1 MELLTKDQFIKLFD
15 SNKTNISFEEFLQKA
30 KVKNKSRIVSLIDYM
45 NKNKRT
51 KQQLKY
57 LFEHIHS
64 KNKYLE
70 RFYNKSLKPQ
80 HLHIE
85 QKPTTQYNNNQL
97 VNYKNVIRNL
107 HYEEILKYTQSGF
120 AGTPTFM
127 ETLENLYLK
136 LIIDYKLLTP
146 SALYYIEQN
155 RIGGVFSSFYFR
167 ASIMNPYLVY
177 SLNKTLLHGTRI
189 FTPTLGWSS
198 YLYGFLECDEVES
211 YVGVDVIHSVCVKSQ
226 QFASQYNKQVS
237 IIESPSENLW
247 KNQNFK
253 KKYKDY
259 FDVVFFSP
267 PYYQLELYRGE
278 NQSTNKYN
286 TLESWLK
293 NYWETTIMLCKH
305 VLATKGRLCYIISN
319 YDKNETMEL
328 VNKMNSITEK
338 HLLFKKSFSM
348 ANKNANMTKHRNTDE
363 QIVLFTKN

>member
-1 MELLTKDQFIKLFD
+1 MELLTKDKFMKQFNSKK
-15 SNKTNISFEEFLQKA
+15 NNISFDEFLQKA
-30 KVKNKSRIVSLIDYM
+30 KVKNKSRIVSLVDYM
-45 NKNKRT
+45 KKNNRT
-51 KQQLKY
+51 KQQLKHLY
-57 LFEHIHS
+57 EHIQS

-70 RFYNKSLKPQ
+70 RFYNTSLKPQ
-80 HLHIE
+80 HLSITE
-85 QKPTTQYNNNQL
+85 KPSPTYNNNQL
-97 VNYKNVIRNL
+97 VNYKNIIRNL
-107 HYEEILKYTQSGF
+107 HYEEILKHTQSGF
-120 AGTPTFM
+120 SGNPTFL

-146 SALYYIEQN
+146 SALHYIEQN

-189 FTPTLGWSS
+189 FTPTLGWTS

-211 YVGVDVIHSVCVKSQ
+211 YVGVDVIHSVCEKSR
-226 QFASQYNKQVS
+226 QFALQYDKQVS
-237 IIESPSENLW
+237 IIESPSENLY

-253 KKYKDY
+253 KKYKEY

-267 PYYQLELYRGE
+267 PYYQLELYRGD

-305 VLATKGRLCYIISN
+305 VLAKNGRLCYIISN

-328 VNKMNSITEK
+328 VDRMNSIVEK
-338 HLLFKKSFSM
+338 HLDFKKSFSM
-348 ANKNANMTKHRNTDE
+348 VNKNAHMTKHRNTNE
-363 QIVLFTKN
+363 QIILFTK